1 MEAIKMHAYIQYI
14 HSYTHMHSLTH
25 TLPSL
30 TDLTAQH
37 NAHML
42 TCDFTPENATSAS
55 SPPDTHSSSL
65 PPPPPPPPTPPSS
78 QSMEPSTCTDV
89 KNNLQAEPHTNSG
102 STSHENGV
110 PPDQG
115 SSSGSSTQ
123 PSRGFVHRR
132 LSLTVTCF
140 AWLPALVKTELND
153 KATSLAL
160 VAMATRLGHVILMGV
175 EVPLD
180 SGW

>member
-1 MEAIKMHAYIQYI
+1 
-14 HSYTHMHSLTH
+14 MHSLTH

-42 TCDFTPENATSAS
+42 TCDFTPENATSTS
-55 SPPDTHSSSL
+55 SPPDTHSSS
-65 PPPPPPPPTPPSS
+65 PPPPPPPPSS
-78 QSMEPSTCTDV
+78 QSMEPATSTSI
-89 KNNLQAEPHTNSG
+89 KNNLQAEPHSNSD

-110 PPDQG
+110 PSRSDQG
-115 SSSGSSTQ
+115 SFSGSSSQ